1 MLQNLLLLEELEFPY
16 TSIFRKGIQ
25 IVGRHCPHLRSSTL
39 NQRTCS
45 YSRSPRC
52 DRQALAIA
60 NSMPGLRR
68 LQLIGNRMTSTG
80 LMAILLKCHH
90 LEYLD
95 LRKCDGL
102 CRILKDKPDLEMKL
116 REQIRHVRFPQDS
129 TEDCEFD
136 TETDISDVY

>member
-80 LMAILLKCHH
+80 LMAIL
-90 LEYLD
+90 
-95 LRKCDGL
+95 RKCDGL
-102 CRILKDKPDLEMKL
+102 CRILKDKPGLETKL
-116 REQIRHVRFPQDS
+116 RQQIRHVRFPQDS
-129 TEDCEFD
+129 TEDCEYD
-136 TETDISDVY
+136 TETDISDVYWQ